1 MKGNETMTNKENL
14 DCNNV
19 VSANEDAKNFLK
31 SREKEALTRFAN
43 ACHKS
48 MMFMS
53 TFNHNANILNLTTT
67 SNNRKI
73 CYAKVDE
80 LSNILFETFHK
91 HYTVFFT
98 YQDNFDNINVTA
110 ETEHLWNDNL

>member
-19 VSANEDAKNFLK
+19 VSIDEDAKNFWR

-43 ACHKS
+43 ACHRS
-48 MMFMS
+48 MTFMS
-53 TFNHNANILNLTTT
+53 TFNHDAKILNLTTT

-73 CYAKVDE
+73 CYAKTNE
-80 LSNILFETFHK
+80 LHEILFETFHTN
-91 HYTVFFT
+91 YAVFFR
-98 YQDNFDNINVTA
+98 YQDNLDKINVTA
-110 ETEHLWNDNL
+110 ETEHLWNDSL